1 MLPQR
6 RKSAE
11 EIAKLRESL
20 GIPGAASEETETE
33 PAPPVAFAPPPAS
46 LAKALPEAPPATKKS
61 VALETPPVAASEQ
74 TPESEATSPAIAGT
88 RSDESAEVLSGAAP
102 RTVRSLR
109 KSEQAPLVS
118 RAGNTAAPK
127 IPRLDTAA
135 IPQRRHSDRELMEM
149 RRIQAAP
156 PDRAIS
162 HIRHLA
168 VPWPLVALGYLLPLA
183 GALFAWLAHWS
194 PGVPPMDFPAQ
205 WMADLSRQP
214 WLGKAGFTLLSGL
227 CGLGLVFAGGVAWKK
242 PRSRHHAGF
251 ITIIAVLILA
261 FGIIHHFAPTYGP

>member
-1 MLPQR
+1 MEQ
-6 RKSAE
+6 AE
-11 EIAKLRESL
+11 
-20 GIPGAASEETETE
+20 PG
-33 PAPPVAFAPPPAS
+33 
-46 LAKALPEAPPATKKS
+46 
-61 VALETPPVAASEQ
+61 
-74 TPESEATSPAIAGT
+74 
-88 RSDESAEVLSGAAP
+88 ESAEVLSAAP
-102 RTVRSLR
+102 KAVRSLR
-109 KSEQAPLVS
+109 KSEQVPREAKPAADSVKVV
-118 RAGNTAAPK
+118 RVDAAP
-127 IPRLDTAA
+127 
-135 IPQRRHSDRELMEM
+135 IPQHRHSDRELMEV

-156 PDRAIS
+156 PDRAVS

-168 VPWPLVALGYLLPLA
+168 VPWPLIALGYILPLA
-183 GALFAWLAHWS
+183 GAVSAWLAHWS

-214 WLGKAGFTLLSGL
+214 WLGKAGFGLLSGL

>member
-20 GIPGAASEETETE
+20 GVPGDSGEE
-33 PAPPVAFAPPPAS
+33 
-46 LAKALPEAPPATKKS
+46 PEAAPPAA
-61 VALETPPVAASEQ
+61 VGFTPPSEPELKAAVAPLPTVARVSAVDP
-74 TPESEATSPAIAGT
+74 TPSSVVVGKPAEEGLAFQ
-88 RSDESAEVLSGAAP
+88 EEEPEPEEVPKVLSVQAP
-102 RTVRSLR
+102 KLVRSLR
-109 KSEQAPLVS
+109 KSEQAPVVL
-118 RAGNTAAPK
+118 RAPDPADKVVRVDAP
-127 IPRLDTAA
+127 A
-135 IPQRRHSDRELMEM
+135 IPQQRHSDRELAEM

-156 PDRAIS
+156 PDRSIS
-162 HIRHLA
+162 HLRHLA
-168 VPWPLVALGYLLPLA
+168 VPWPLIALGYVLPVA
-183 GALFAWLAHWS
+183 GGLFAWLADWT
-194 PGVPPMDFPAQ
+194 PGVPPMDFPAE

-214 WLGKAGFTLLSGL
+214 WLGKAGFGLLCGL
-227 CGLGLVFAGGVAWKK
+227 CGLGLIFAGGMALKK

>member
-20 GIPGAASEETETE
+20 GIPGAASEELE
-33 PAPPVAFAPPPAS
+33 PAPSPPPSFTPPPTPAAKTS
-46 LAKALPEAPPATKKS
+46 AGPPSFAKALVTPEASPVTAP
-61 VALETPPVAASEQ
+61 VPETPAAPASSQPGETPEVISAAS
-74 TPESEATSPAIAGT
+74 PK
-88 RSDESAEVLSGAAP
+88 V
-102 RTVRSLR
+102 VRSLR
-109 KSEQAPLVS
+109 KSEQGPLGPKAADPSVAVV
-118 RAGNTAAPK
+118 RVDAAP
-127 IPRLDTAA
+127 
-135 IPQRRHSDRELMEM
+135 IPQHRHSDRELMEM

-162 HIRHLA
+162 HIRLLA
-168 VPWPLVALGYLLPLA
+168 VPWPLIALGYLLPLT
-183 GALFAWLAHWS
+183 GALFAWLADWT
-194 PGVPPMDFPAQ
+194 PAVPPMDFPAQ

-214 WLGKAGFTLLSGL
+214 WLGKAGFALLSGL
-227 CGLGLVFAGGVAWKK
+227 CGLGLLFAGVVAAKK

-251 ITIIAVLILA
+251 ITILAVLILA

>member
-20 GIPGAASEETETE
+20 GIPGADSEQTGTE
-33 PAPPVAFAPPPAS
+33 PVPPVAFTPPPAQP
-46 LAKALPEAPPATKKS
+46 KAPSGIAPVPRK
-61 VALETPPVAASEQ
+61 PVASEPSPVVASAGSPDAAGDDLPAMEQ
-74 TPESEATSPAIAGT
+74 AEPG
-88 RSDESAEVLSGAAP
+88 ESAEVLSAAP
-102 RTVRSLR
+102 KAVRSLR
-109 KSEQAPLVS
+109 KSEQVPREAKPAADSVKVV
-118 RAGNTAAPK
+118 RVDAAP
-127 IPRLDTAA
+127 
-135 IPQRRHSDRELMEM
+135 IPQHRHSDRELMEM

-168 VPWPLVALGYLLPLA
+168 VPWPLIALGYILPLA
-183 GALFAWLAHWS
+183 GAVSAWLAHWS

-214 WLGKAGFTLLSGL
+214 WLGKAGFGLLSGL